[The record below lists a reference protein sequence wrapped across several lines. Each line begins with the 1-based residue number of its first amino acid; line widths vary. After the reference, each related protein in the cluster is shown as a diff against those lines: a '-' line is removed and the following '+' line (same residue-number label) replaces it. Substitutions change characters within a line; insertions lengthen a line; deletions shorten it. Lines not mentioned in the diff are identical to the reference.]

1 MAWISDVDFKN
12 ISAQADIVDVI
23 SHYVHVEKKGKDYV
37 AVCPFHNDTN
47 PSMHISPS
55 KQIYKCFSCGA
66 GGNAFKFVKDIE
78 SITYPEAVAK
88 VASFIHYPLNLNIS
102 APKKAANP
110 KNKLYDLL
118 KTFSEYTNYELYSQE
133 GKEALDYLHSRKM
146 KEDLIEK
153 FEIGYAPDS
162 KNILQFFKAKKADEN
177 ALNRAGLIH
186 LNSDVPRAVFHNRIL
201 IPIHDSFGNPVGYTA
216 RILPKRDGPK
226 YINSSQSELYDKSR
240 LIFNYHRA
248 KEYCPKAN
256 RVVLVEGAMDVL
268 GLEKADIHEGIANLG
283 VACSPA
289 QLELIKRLRVPVYVF
304 YDADRAGQDAVYNFC
319 RQAVGA
325 QIPVRIVVNHSGKDP
340 DEIFI
345 QHGKEEL
352 QRTLNNTI
360 PFPEFL
366 FDYLHLKYN
375 LDNYDDKKKYA
386 QEILKYVDLLADS
399 FERGSY
405 YERVRQKTGFDFS
418 RMQTQKPKT
427 KYKKSKDRSSQYLP
441 EPKEGRTSAEST
453 LFSLI
458 LKSKQACEVFKNQ
471 IGFFKDTKLNKLAL
485 YIYDMYRS
493 QDQLDL
499 DALFAQ
505 INSEDLREI
514 FLIHKENLEVLPDEW
529 EDLLMDSINKIKD
542 CSLKDR
548 IAQINQE
555 IAALNDPLEK
565 IKLAQEKQSLIS
577 QRHQIQINGRK
588 VH

>member
-1 MAWISDVDFKN
+1 M
-12 ISAQADIVDVI
+12 DVI
-23 SHYVHVEKKGKDYV
+23 SHYLHVEKKGKDYV

-66 GGNAFKFVKDIE
+66 GGNAFKFVKEIE

-88 VASFIHYPLNLNIS
+88 VASFIHYPLNINIP
-102 APKKAANP
+102 AGKKAASP
-110 KNKLYDLL
+110 KQKFYDLL
-118 KTFSEYTNYELYSQE
+118 KMFSEYANYELYSQE
-133 GKEALDYLHSRKM
+133 GKEALEYLNNRKM

-153 FEIGYAPDS
+153 FEIGYAPNS
-162 KNILQFFKAKKADEN
+162 QNILQFFKAKKADEKSL
-177 ALNRAGLIH
+177 AKAGLIRIH
-186 LNSDVPRAVFHNRIL
+186 SDFPRAVFHNRIL
-201 IPIHDSFGNPVGYTA
+201 IPIHDAFGNPVGYTA
-216 RILPKRDGPK
+216 RILPGAEGPK
-226 YINSSQSELYDKSR
+226 YINSSQNELYDKSN

-248 KEYCPKAN
+248 KEQAPKAN
-256 RVVLVEGAMDVL
+256 RVILVEGAMDVL
-268 GLEKADIHEGIANLG
+268 GLEKAGIHEGIANLG
-283 VACSPA
+283 VACTPA
-289 QLELIKRLRVPVYVF
+289 QLDLIKRLRVPVYVF

-319 RQAVGA
+319 RQAVSA

-366 FDYLHLKYN
+366 FDYLLLKYN
-375 LDNYDDKKKYA
+375 LDNYDDKKHYA
-386 QEILKYVDLLADS
+386 QEILKYADLLTDS
-399 FERGSY
+399 FERSSY

-418 RMQTQKPKT
+418 QTQTQKPKR
-427 KYKKSKDRSSQYLP
+427 KYSKSKDRQSLYLP
-441 EPKEGRTSAEST
+441 QPKEGRTSAESA

-471 IGFFKDTKLNKLAL
+471 IGFFKDIRLNKLAL
-485 YIYDMYRS
+485 YIFDMYRS

-505 INSEDLREI
+505 INSEELREV
-514 FLIHKENLEVLPDEW
+514 FLQQKENAEFLPDEW

-548 IAQINQE
+548 IDQINQE